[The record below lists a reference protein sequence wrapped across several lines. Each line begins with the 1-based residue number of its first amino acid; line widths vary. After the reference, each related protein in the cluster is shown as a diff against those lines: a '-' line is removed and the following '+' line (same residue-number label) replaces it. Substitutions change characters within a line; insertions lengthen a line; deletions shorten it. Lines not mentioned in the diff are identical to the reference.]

1 MKVYYSHA
9 MPLYETKQELNERKQ
24 IFKKFPKAVIVDPG
38 TYQNNPEKQREGM
51 EYCLRLVQTCQ
62 ALVYS
67 KFNGKI
73 TAGVGKEVNFALDQ
87 KIDVFEL
94 NGNELQKITKP
105 VEHLSIM
112 DTISLPGYFPKR

>member
-1 MKVYYSHA
+1 
-9 MPLYETKQELNERKQ
+9 
-24 IFKKFPKAVIVDPG
+24 
-38 TYQNNPEKQREGM
+38 M

-62 ALVYS
+62 TLVYS

-94 NGNELQKITKP
+94 NGNELHKVTKL

-112 DTISLPGYFPKR
+112 DTISLPGYFPNR